1 MRIYLTDGT
10 RTVQL
15 STGRRDRTTL
25 KAAEK
30 TALRLLAALPSPPED
45 KPKQPIGFAGPLDAD
60 IERAPETEYTDETD
74 DGDAE

>member
-30 TALRLLAALPSPPED
+30 TALRLLAALPGSPAE
-45 KPKQPIGFAGPLDAD
+45 KPKTPIGFAGPLDAD
-60 IERAPETEYTDETD
+60 IERASEPEDTDETD
-74 DGDAE
+74 DGDDV